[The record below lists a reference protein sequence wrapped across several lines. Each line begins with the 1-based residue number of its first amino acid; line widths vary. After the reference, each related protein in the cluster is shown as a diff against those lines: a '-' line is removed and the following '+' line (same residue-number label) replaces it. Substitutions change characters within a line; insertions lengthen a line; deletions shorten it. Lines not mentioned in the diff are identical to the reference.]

1 MSQLNEILALLR
13 VQDARLT
20 AIQRELAELRAAVD
34 EIRPSPPSHA
44 LDKVQ
49 ELHAKFERLYVPGK
63 KEDVVSQKL

>member
-1 MSQLNEILALLR
+1 MSQQDEILALLR

-34 EIRPSPPSHA
+34 EIRPPPSHA

-49 ELHAKFERLYVPGK
+49 QLHAKFERLYVPGRK
-63 KEDVVSQKL
+63 KDDVVSQKL